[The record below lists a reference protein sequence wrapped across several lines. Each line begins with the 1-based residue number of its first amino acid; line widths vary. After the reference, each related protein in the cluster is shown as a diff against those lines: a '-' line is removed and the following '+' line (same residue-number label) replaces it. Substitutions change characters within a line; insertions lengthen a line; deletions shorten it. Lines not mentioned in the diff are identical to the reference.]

1 MADQGDWET
10 PQVDA
15 VTAKKIAFAYNDARL
30 QKVNASWPTGGTE
43 AQLGLESGPNFND
56 NAVSDKGAV
65 GSAQVMPKT
74 NNAINAR
81 VGRVLD
87 PKNPQDAAELHYQVM
102 KENLEHFGEPDRAVA
117 AYNGGW
123 DPSTWGNHETSNYV
137 NNWKAATDNSG
148 WEDAPQGA
156 ASAPAQKSTAPVG
169 PGSTPADPS
178 TNVVQTPVASDDAG
192 WESAPADNSSTLGAA
207 GRSALR
213 SAIPTAG
220 GIAAF
225 APGAEIGGT
234 LGAALG
240 PVGAGVGALAGG
252 LATSMGGGYLA
263 NKAQDYLLDKFPE
276 AANAI
281 GLGKDQL
288 AADQTQHPLASFVG
302 GLAPQAVAMRPGAGL
317 DLLARG
323 TGAIIGGGQEAASEY
338 AGDGPM
344 DPAKIA
350 LATGAGALMNKE
362 TGVGAKLRGV
372 GESVVPYN
380 LSPSKQA
387 HQAEIDNLAAQAQAQ
402 TDAHLGTSDN
412 WDNVF
417 KTAADAPENNQQQT
431 NPSDAGAGP
440 LPQDV
445 NAQAPDPRSTRQG
458 NLDLQQPTDPL
469 YVNPQGDVNTQLPSE
484 SSDTLAGYRDQALDR
499 AQTEQQS
506 QQGDMFGNN
515 GDANATPFDSN
526 RMAGDGEAQPID
538 HSGQGELPLEA
549 PDAMTK
555 RIAGLEGAQPEQL
568 DMFNPI
574 DQRRFDQFG
583 NDPDGRVL
591 TKDEFGKTLDNL
603 TSVDGTRFPEVADR
617 DAAYEAYQRTVS
629 KDQGGLFDR
638 PTMAEN
644 FAKLAKTE
652 STNRMVEM
660 HPVVRANQAKVDAL
674 QAKVTESRVNG
685 KFGPTTQKMQA
696 ELNAAKAILEKSKV
710 NIGAEMEK
718 AAVNQAV
725 AKDGI
730 TYLHAGIHLPSMIKS
745 LAGVLKNLHGMVF
758 QYLNRK
764 YSGAPTKANSFAGM
778 IKSGLVDRIN
788 TEATRNWETTQNGNA
803 RNTLK
808 GVEALRKGLNEF
820 TPYEAQ
826 GKSVDEVAQMAAQAP
841 DLNSNAVT
849 KNIAQGGLMM
859 TNISKGNPVV
869 KYISERVD
877 RAIQNHATWNR
888 ENLTGPTGL
897 RTKIMKMTPAEQ
909 ASLWNVMR
917 KFEGRDADVNESVM
931 KQNGLNDKQ
940 IAAYK
945 QYRDLDDQVF
955 TRMNNARDALGL
967 PPVDKRI
974 NHLVGLFTGDFRRLI
989 HEKNADGSQGR
1000 VVAVMG
1006 HNTTLGVKAQ
1016 TKAFM
1021 ETHPNS
1027 DKLMIGD
1034 IIQRKLPTERKSNDM
1049 DNLMQNH
1056 MEVLNFLSGMGNKD
1070 VQHMIDSYKVTNG
1083 SNMEKL
1089 MGMSNRAKEKGYN
1102 TVGAEGFKS
1111 WETEQQNAV
1120 NGFKAQL
1127 RHLESSDKWA
1137 EMTSANIDSKSL
1149 LTNPVLEGK
1158 QIQAKEWSRD
1168 YMDNAMGR
1176 PIGKV
1181 TELMNGLLNNVS
1193 EMTGMGPSVL
1203 KGLNNATKSLMLEKF
1218 VGMFKLSH
1226 SLVTAVQPFQANGP
1240 LMSLLKARG
1249 VDFGEQ
1255 TGGAAMLKGMG
1266 TAAKMWRGDFKNM
1279 SDFEQAQ
1286 YAYMKSNNID
1296 NVNMSE
1302 HMNNITKPGLE
1313 KAKHIA
1319 ELNVSI
1325 PEQGAR
1331 SYLFSSYSHL
1341 LNDAGMPKNE
1351 IFSTARNM
1359 VRYAMVDYSPH
1370 ERPLVFGKMGLLGD
1384 IASTLT
1390 RFKFNQISQH
1400 INAGKTGLV
1409 PLMHLVATSAV
1420 LGGIRGIFGYN
1431 MANEATDQITKVLAG
1446 HGVIKNSFNLDDI
1459 LLQGLHSAKTKYG
1472 VPGKVTDLA
1481 SMGAFSAVGLN
1492 MTGSFTNADVIPND
1506 PLATF
1511 VPYGSEVQKMAST
1524 AMDLAGHHNSE
1535 ALKKA
1540 VFAWSPNSIQGL
1552 EENYMFGKPNA
1563 QGGRD
1568 IENPFTTNLKTRR
1581 DDTQVA
1587 QRNFSFRPVQEG
1599 KDQLIRSN
1607 VQMSEARED
1616 DQRQMVLDKA
1626 KSQVRSNGNLT
1637 PEQYQT
1643 YAKQFIEWGG
1653 KDFATEFS
1661 NYLGKGQHMTDYERS
1676 KGQAATLG
1684 DALKYKKFQGRE

>member
-1 MADQGDWET
+1 MATDNGNWET
-10 PQVDA
+10 LPVDA
-15 VTAKKIAFAYNDARL
+15 GSAQKVAFMYNDARL
-30 QKVNASWPTGGTE
+30 QQDHPSWPTGGTE
-43 AQLGLESGPNFND
+43 AQLKLESGPKFNP

-65 GSAQVMPKT
+65 GEAQVIPKT
-74 NNAINAR
+74 NAAINAR
-81 VGRVLD
+81 VGRTLD
-87 PKNPQDAAELHYQVM
+87 PRDPADALELHYQVM
-102 KENLEHFGEPDRAVA
+102 KENLDHFGDPSKAVA

-123 DPSTWGNHETSNYV
+123 TPSKWGNAETSNYV
-137 NNWKAATDNSG
+137 NNWDNATGGAVQKASTNPSSDDSG
-148 WEDAPQGA
+148 WETVTPPNASSTKPVQDA
-156 ASAPAQKSTAPVG
+156 
-169 PGSTPADPS
+169 
-178 TNVVQTPVASDDAG
+178 DAG
-192 WESAPADNSSTLGAA
+192 WETVQPQSSALGAA
-207 GRSALR
+207 ARGAERSAL
-213 SAIPTAG
+213 PTAAG
-220 GIAAF
+220 VASF
-225 APGAEIGGT
+225 APGAEIGGL
-234 LGAALG
+234 LGSPLG
-240 PVGAGVGALAGG
+240 PIGAGVGALAGG
-252 LATSMGGGYLA
+252 LTTSLGGGYLA
-263 NKAQDYLLDKFPE
+263 NKAQDYLLKQFPD
-276 AANAI
+276 AAKAI
-281 GLGKDQL
+281 GLGNEQQ
-288 AADQTQHPLASFVG
+288 AADQAQHPLASFAG
-302 GLAPQAVAMRPGAGL
+302 GLAPQALAMRPGAGL

-323 TGAIIGGGQEAASEY
+323 TGAVIGGGQEAASEY

-362 TGVGAKLRGV
+362 TPIGAKLRGV
-372 GESVVPYN
+372 GESVVPTN

-387 HQAEIDNLAAQAQAQ
+387 QQAQIDSLMKAAQDQ
-402 TDAHLGTSDN
+402 TDAHMGTTDNWNDVFSQAQNSPENATHPTPTSD
-412 WDNVF
+412 
-417 KTAADAPENNQQQT
+417 Q
-431 NPSDAGAGP
+431 GAGP
-440 LPQDV
+440 LPQDP
-445 NAQAPDPRSTRQG
+445 NAMAPDPRSTRQG

-484 SSDTLAGYRDQALDR
+484 SPEVLAGYKDQM
-499 AQTEQQS
+499 AQRVADLNKAE
-506 QQGDMFGNN
+506 
-515 GDANATPFDSN
+515 
-526 RMAGDGEAQPID
+526 
-538 HSGQGELPLEA
+538 
-549 PDAMTK
+549 
-555 RIAGLEGAQPEQL
+555 PEQL

-574 DQRRFDQFG
+574 DQRRFDQYG

-591 TKDEFGKTLDNL
+591 GKDEFNQTLDNL
-603 TSVDGTRFPEVADR
+603 SSVDGTRFPQVEDR
-617 DAAYEAYQRTVS
+617 DAAYEAYQKTV
-629 KDQGGLFDR
+629 DNGQGGLFDR
-638 PTMAEN
+638 PTIAEN
-644 FAKLAKTE
+644 FAKLAQTE
-652 STNRMVEM
+652 AANRFVEQ
-660 HPVVRANQAKVDAL
+660 HPTVMANQRKVDNITSMLNDATS
-674 QAKVTESRVNG
+674 QG
-685 KFGPTTQKMQA
+685 KFGPDVKQLQSVLKVAQDT
-696 ELNAAKAILEKSKV
+696 LNRSKENIKST
-710 NIGAEMEK
+710 ADQM
-718 AAVNQAV
+718 AVKSAV

-730 TYLHAGIHLPSMIKS
+730 TYLHAGIHLPSMIKT
-745 LAGVLKNLHGMVF
+745 LAGVLKNLHGAVF

-764 YSGAPTKANSFAGM
+764 YGGSPTKADSFGG
-778 IKSGLVDRIN
+778 IVKSGLIDRIN
-788 TEATRNWETTQNGNA
+788 KEATRNWETTQNGDA

-808 GVEALRKGLNEF
+808 GVAALRKGLNEF

-826 GKSVDEVAQMAAQAP
+826 GKSVDDVASMAATAP
-841 DLNSNAVT
+841 DLNSNGVT
-849 KNIAQGGLMM
+849 KMVAQGGLMM

-877 RAIQNHATWNR
+877 RAVQNHATWNR

-897 RTKIMKMTPAEQ
+897 RTKIMGMSTAEQ

-945 QYRDLDDQVF
+945 QFRDLDDQVY

-989 HEKNADGSQGR
+989 HEVKPNGETGR

-1006 HNTTLGVKAQ
+1006 HNTQMGVRAQ

-1021 ETHPNS
+1021 ESHPNPES
-1027 DKLMIGD
+1027 LLIGD
-1034 IIQRKLPTERKSNDM
+1034 IIQRKLPTERKSDDM

-1056 MEVLNFLSGMGNKD
+1056 MEILNTLAGMGNKD
-1070 VQHMIDSYKVTNG
+1070 VQHMIDAYQVTNG

-1089 MGMSNRAKEKGYN
+1089 MGMANRAKEKGYN
-1102 TVGAEGFKS
+1102 TVGAEGFKT

-1127 RHLESSDKWA
+1127 RHLESSDKWS

-1149 LTNPVLEGK
+1149 LTHPALEGK
-1158 QIQAKEWSRD
+1158 QQQAKTWSRD
-1168 YMDNAMGR
+1168 YLDNAMGR

-1181 TELMNGLLNNVS
+1181 TELMNGLLNNVAT
-1193 EMTGMGPSVL
+1193 MTGVGPSVY
-1203 KGLNNATKSLMLEKF
+1203 KNLNNATKSLMLEKF

-1255 TGGAAMLKGMG
+1255 TGGVAMLKGLG
-1266 TAAKMWRGDFKNM
+1266 TASKMWRGDFEHMN
-1279 SDFEQAQ
+1279 DFEKAQ
-1286 YAYMKSNNID
+1286 YAYMKTNNID

-1302 HMNNITKPGLE
+1302 HMNNITNPGLE

-1319 ELNVSI
+1319 ELNVSL

-1341 LNDAGMPKNE
+1341 LNNAGMPKEE
-1351 IFSTARNM
+1351 IFPTARNM

-1370 ERPLVFGKMGLLGD
+1370 ERPLIFGKMGLLGD

-1400 INAGKTGLV
+1400 INAGKTGIV
-1409 PLMHLVATSAV
+1409 PLLHLVATSAV

-1431 MANEATDQITKVLAG
+1431 MANEATDQITKHLAG
-1446 HGVIKNSFNLDDI
+1446 HGIIKDSFNLDDI
-1459 LLQGLHSAKTKYG
+1459 LLAGLHNAKTKMG
-1472 VPGKVTDLA
+1472 IPGKVTDLA

-1511 VPYGSEVQKMAST
+1511 VPYGSEVTKMAST
-1524 AMDLAGHHNSE
+1524 AGDLMFHHNSE

-1540 VFAWSPNSIQGL
+1540 AMAWSPNSMQGL

-1563 QGGRD
+1563 SGGRD

-1581 DDTQVA
+1581 DATAVA
-1587 QRNFSFRPVQEG
+1587 QRNFSFRPAQEG

-1607 VQMSEARED
+1607 VQMSTDRET
-1616 DQRQMVLDKA
+1616 DQRNMVLDKA
-1626 KSQVRSNGNLT
+1626 KSQVRSNGSLT
-1637 PEQYQT
+1637 PEQYQE
-1643 YAKQFIEWGG
+1643 YAQDFNRWGG
-1653 KDFATEFS
+1653 KDFAQEFS

-1676 KGQAATLG
+1676 KGQAETLG
-1684 DALKYKKFQGRE
+1684 DALKYNKFKNRE

>member
-1 MADQGDWET
+1 MATDNGDWET
-10 PQVDA
+10 LPVDA
-15 VTAKKIAFAYNDARL
+15 GSAQKVAFMYNDARL
-30 QKVNASWPTGGTE
+30 QQDHPSWPTGGTE
-43 AQLGLESGPNFND
+43 AQLKLESGPKFNP

-65 GSAQVMPKT
+65 GEAQVIPKT
-74 NNAINAR
+74 NAAINAR
-81 VGRVLD
+81 VGRTLD
-87 PKNPQDAAELHYQVM
+87 PRDPADALELHYQVM
-102 KENLEHFGEPDRAVA
+102 KENLDHFGDPSKAVA

-123 DPSTWGNHETSNYV
+123 TPSKWGNAETSNYV
-137 NNWKAATDNSG
+137 NNWDNATGGAVQKASTNPSSDDSG
-148 WEDAPQGA
+148 WETVTPPNASSTKPVQDA
-156 ASAPAQKSTAPVG
+156 
-169 PGSTPADPS
+169 
-178 TNVVQTPVASDDAG
+178 DAG
-192 WESAPADNSSTLGAA
+192 WETVQPQSSALGAA
-207 GRSALR
+207 ARGAERSAL
-213 SAIPTAG
+213 PTAAG
-220 GIAAF
+220 VASF
-225 APGAEIGGT
+225 APGAEIGGL
-234 LGAALG
+234 LGSPLG
-240 PVGAGVGALAGG
+240 PIGAGVGALAGG
-252 LATSMGGGYLA
+252 LTTSLGGGYLA
-263 NKAQDYLLDKFPE
+263 NKAQDYLLKQFPD

-281 GLGKDQL
+281 GLGNEQQ
-288 AADQTQHPLASFVG
+288 AADQAQHPLASFAG
-302 GLAPQAVAMRPGAGL
+302 GLAPQALAMRPGAGL

-323 TGAIIGGGQEAASEY
+323 TGAVIGGGQEAASEY

-362 TGVGAKLRGV
+362 TPIGAKLRGV
-372 GESVVPYN
+372 GESVVPTN

-387 HQAEIDNLAAQAQAQ
+387 QQAQIDSLMKAAQDQ
-402 TDAHLGTSDN
+402 TDAHMGTTDN
-412 WDNVF
+412 WNDVF
-417 KTAADAPENNQQQT
+417 SQAQNAPENAT
-431 NPSDAGAGP
+431 HPTPSSDQGAGP
-440 LPQDV
+440 LPQDP
-445 NAQAPDPRSTRQG
+445 NAMAPDPRSTRQG

-484 SSDTLAGYRDQALDR
+484 SPEVLAGYKDQM
-499 AQTEQQS
+499 AQRV
-506 QQGDMFGNN
+506 
-515 GDANATPFDSN
+515 ANLNKA
-526 RMAGDGEAQPID
+526 E
-538 HSGQGELPLEA
+538 
-549 PDAMTK
+549 
-555 RIAGLEGAQPEQL
+555 PEQL

-574 DQRRFDQFG
+574 DQRRFDQYG

-591 TKDEFGKTLDNL
+591 GKDEFNQTLDNL
-603 TSVDGTRFPEVADR
+603 SSVDGTRFPQVEDR
-617 DAAYEAYQRTVS
+617 DAAYEAYQKTV
-629 KDQGGLFDR
+629 DNGQGGLFDR
-638 PTMAEN
+638 PTIAEN
-644 FAKLAKTE
+644 FAKLAQTE
-652 STNRMVEM
+652 AANRFVEQ
-660 HPVVRANQAKVDAL
+660 HPTVMANQRKVDNITSMLNDATS
-674 QAKVTESRVNG
+674 QG
-685 KFGPTTQKMQA
+685 KFGPDVKQLQSVLKVAQDT
-696 ELNAAKAILEKSKV
+696 LNRSKENIKST
-710 NIGAEMEK
+710 ADQM
-718 AAVNQAV
+718 AVKSAV

-730 TYLHAGIHLPSMIKS
+730 TYLHAGIHLPSMIKT
-745 LAGVLKNLHGMVF
+745 LAGVLKNLHGAVF

-764 YSGAPTKANSFAGM
+764 YGGSPTKADSFGG
-778 IKSGLVDRIN
+778 IVKSGLIDRIN
-788 TEATRNWETTQNGNA
+788 KEATRNWETTQNGDA

-808 GVEALRKGLNEF
+808 GVAALRKGLNEF

-826 GKSVDEVAQMAAQAP
+826 GKSVDDVASMAATAP
-841 DLNSNAVT
+841 DLNSNGVT
-849 KNIAQGGLMM
+849 KMVAQGGLMM

-877 RAIQNHATWNR
+877 RAVQNHATWNR

-897 RTKIMKMTPAEQ
+897 RTKIMGMSTAEQ

-945 QYRDLDDQVF
+945 QFRDLDDQVY

-989 HEKNADGSQGR
+989 HEVKPNGETGR

-1006 HNTTLGVKAQ
+1006 HNTQMGVRAQ

-1021 ETHPNS
+1021 ESHPNPES
-1027 DKLMIGD
+1027 LRIGD
-1034 IIQRKLPTERKSNDM
+1034 IIQRKLPTERKSDDM

-1056 MEVLNFLSGMGNKD
+1056 MEILNTLAGMGNKD
-1070 VQHMIDSYKVTNG
+1070 VQHMIDAYQVTNG

-1089 MGMSNRAKEKGYN
+1089 MGMANRAKEKGYN
-1102 TVGAEGFKS
+1102 TVGAEGFKT

-1127 RHLESSDKWA
+1127 RHLESSDKWS

-1149 LTNPVLEGK
+1149 LTHPALEGK
-1158 QIQAKEWSRD
+1158 QQQAKSWSRD
-1168 YMDNAMGR
+1168 YLDNAMGR

-1181 TELMNGLLNNVS
+1181 TELMNGLLNNVAT
-1193 EMTGMGPSVL
+1193 MTGVGPSVY
-1203 KGLNNATKSLMLEKF
+1203 KNLNNATKSLMLEKF

-1255 TGGAAMLKGMG
+1255 TGGVAMLKGLG
-1266 TAAKMWRGDFKNM
+1266 TASKMWRGDFEHMN
-1279 SDFEQAQ
+1279 DFEKAQ
-1286 YAYMKSNNID
+1286 YAYMKTNNID

-1302 HMNNITKPGLE
+1302 HMNNITNPGLE

-1319 ELNVSI
+1319 ELNVSL

-1341 LNDAGMPKNE
+1341 LNNAGMPKEE
-1351 IFSTARNM
+1351 IFPTARNM

-1400 INAGKTGLV
+1400 INAGKTGIV
-1409 PLMHLVATSAV
+1409 PLLHLVATSAV

-1431 MANEATDQITKVLAG
+1431 MANEATDQITKHLAG
-1446 HGVIKNSFNLDDI
+1446 HGIIKDSFNLDDI
-1459 LLQGLHSAKTKYG
+1459 LLAGLHNAKTKMG
-1472 VPGKVTDLA
+1472 IPGKVTDLA

-1511 VPYGSEVQKMAST
+1511 VPYGSEVTKMAST
-1524 AMDLAGHHNSE
+1524 AGDLMFHHNSE

-1540 VFAWSPNSIQGL
+1540 AMAWSPNSVQGL

-1563 QGGRD
+1563 SGGRD

-1581 DDTQVA
+1581 DATGVA
-1587 QRNFSFRPVQEG
+1587 QRNFSFRPAQEG

-1607 VQMSEARED
+1607 VQMSTDRET
-1616 DQRQMVLDKA
+1616 DQRNMVLDKA
-1626 KSQVRSNGNLT
+1626 KSQVRSNGSLT
-1637 PEQYQT
+1637 PEQYQE
-1643 YAKQFIEWGG
+1643 YAQDFNRWGG
-1653 KDFATEFS
+1653 KDFAQEFS

-1676 KGQAATLG
+1676 KGQAETLG
-1684 DALKYKKFQGRE
+1684 DALKYNKFKNRE